1 MKELKYTKINFP
13 NYKKFMESKS
23 YTNQHYET
31 RYNEYNGEKYTILAI
46 DKYINCVK
54 KGSYSIRLK
63 TETGCGLLGAY
74 INETICRSFENTEFG
89 YNEAVKYLEYRHYQR
104 CEEMLLKYKF

>member
-1 MKELKYTKINFP
+1 MNELKYAKINFP
-13 NYKKFMESKS
+13 NYKKFMVSKP
-23 YTNQHYET
+23 YTDQHYKT
-31 RYNEYNGEKYTILAI
+31 RYNEYSGEKYTILET

-63 TETGCGLLGAY
+63 TENCCDLLGAY
-74 INETICRSFENTEFG
+74 INETLCRSFENTEFG

-104 CEEMLLKYKF
+104 CEQLLIDYKF